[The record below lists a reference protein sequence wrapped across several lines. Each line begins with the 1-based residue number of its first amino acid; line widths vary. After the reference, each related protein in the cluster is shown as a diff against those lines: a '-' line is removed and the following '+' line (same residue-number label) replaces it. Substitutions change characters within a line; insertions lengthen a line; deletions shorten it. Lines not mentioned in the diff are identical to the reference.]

1 MSPESPNSRKADSRL
16 PETPWYQRL
25 NLLNTT
31 LLIFM
36 LAVIFSGTQIE
47 GNERDLDVW
56 QNLGRFLADF
66 FPPDL
71 SVVGQTGAA
80 LLETVEIAILATFFA
95 IGLSLVIGLG
105 AAQTIAPKWLV
116 VTMRMLLN
124 VIRTIPSLILA
135 VIAVAAMGANALA
148 GVVALTL
155 YSVGYLGKFF
165 SEAFESVD
173 MKVARSLRGD
183 RGGSTTGL
191 PIWNLAPRQATHLES
206 QHLDARIQYPLGQ
219 YHRLRRRGR
228 TRSSVACLPGVPS
241 MGSFCHRVDL
251 YPLCGHLTRSSQRA
265 YPPADHSSG
274 LSQPPYFRVSNSHR
288 RI

>member
-1 MSPESPNSRKADSRL
+1 MSSDSPNSRKADARL

-124 VIRTIPSLILA
+124 VIRTIPSLIWA

-173 MKVARSLRGD
+173 MKVARSLRGIGADPLQAFQYGIWPHAKPLIWSHSIWMLEYNIRSASIIGYVGAGGLGLQLHAYQEFHQWD
-183 RGGSTTGL
+183 RF
-191 PIWNLAPRQATHLES
+191 ATVLICILCVVTL
-206 QHLDARIQYPLGQ
+206 LDLLSERI
-219 YHRLRRRGR
+219 RRRI
-228 TRSSVACLPGVPS
+228 TRR
-241 MGSFCHRVDL
+241 GSPNR
-251 YPLCGHLTRSSQRA
+251 PISE
-265 YPPADHSSG
+265 
-274 LSQPPYFRVSNSHR
+274 
-288 RI
+288 

>member
-31 LLIFM
+31 LLIFL
-36 LAVIFSGTQIE
+36 LAVVFSGTQIE

-124 VIRTIPSLILA
+124 VIRTIPSLIWA

-155 YSVGYLGKFF
+155 YSIGYLGKFF

-173 MKVARSLRGD
+173 MKVARSLRGIGAD
-183 RGGSTTGL
+183 PLQAFQYGIWPHAKPLIWSHSIWMLEYNIRSASIIGYVGAGGLGL
-191 PIWNLAPRQATHLES
+191 QLH
-206 QHLDARIQYPLGQ
+206 
-219 YHRLRRRGR
+219 
-228 TRSSVACLPGVPS
+228 
-241 MGSFCHRVDL
+241 
-251 YPLCGHLTRSSQRA
+251 A
-265 YPPADHSSG
+265 YQEFH
-274 LSQPPYFRVSNSHR
+274 
-288 RI
+288 

>member
-1 MSPESPNSRKADSRL
+1 MSSESPNSRKADARL

-36 LAVIFSGTQIE
+36 LAVVFSGTQIE

-124 VIRTIPSLILA
+124 VIRTIPSLIWA

-173 MKVARSLRGD
+173 MKVARSLRGIGADPLQAFQYGIWPHAKPLIWSHSIWMLEYNIRSASIIGYVGAGGLGLQLHAYQEFHQWD
-183 RGGSTTGL
+183 RF
-191 PIWNLAPRQATHLES
+191 ATVLICILCVVTL
-206 QHLDARIQYPLGQ
+206 LDLLSERI
-219 YHRLRRRGR
+219 RRRI
-228 TRSSVACLPGVPS
+228 TRR
-241 MGSFCHRVDL
+241 GSPNR
-251 YPLCGHLTRSSQRA
+251 PISE
-265 YPPADHSSG
+265 
-274 LSQPPYFRVSNSHR
+274 
-288 RI
+288 

>member
-1 MSPESPNSRKADSRL
+1 MSPESPNSRKADARL

-36 LAVIFSGTQIE
+36 LAVVFSGTQIE

-124 VIRTIPSLILA
+124 VIRTIPSLIWA

-155 YSVGYLGKFF
+155 YSIGYLGKFF

-173 MKVARSLRGD
+173 MKVARSLRGIGADPLQAFQYGIWPHAKPLIWSHSIWMLEYNIRSASIIGYVGAGGLGLQLHAYQEFHQWD
-183 RGGSTTGL
+183 RF
-191 PIWNLAPRQATHLES
+191 ATVLICILCVVTL
-206 QHLDARIQYPLGQ
+206 LDLLSERI
-219 YHRLRRRGR
+219 RRRI
-228 TRSSVACLPGVPS
+228 TRR
-241 MGSFCHRVDL
+241 GSPNR
-251 YPLCGHLTRSSQRA
+251 PISE
-265 YPPADHSSG
+265 
-274 LSQPPYFRVSNSHR
+274 
-288 RI
+288 

>member
-31 LLIFM
+31 LLIFL
-36 LAVIFSGTQIE
+36 LAVVFSGTQIE
-47 GNERDLDVW
+47 GNERDLDIW

-124 VIRTIPSLILA
+124 VIRTIPSLIWA

-155 YSVGYLGKFF
+155 YSIGYLGKFF

-173 MKVARSLRGD
+173 MKVARSLRGIGADPLQAFQYGIWPHAKPLIWSHSIWMLEYNIRSASIIGYVGAGGLGLQLHAYQEFHQWD
-183 RGGSTTGL
+183 RF
-191 PIWNLAPRQATHLES
+191 ATVLICILCVVTL
-206 QHLDARIQYPLGQ
+206 LDLLSERI
-219 YHRLRRRGR
+219 RRRI
-228 TRSSVACLPGVPS
+228 TRR
-241 MGSFCHRVDL
+241 GSPNR
-251 YPLCGHLTRSSQRA
+251 PISE
-265 YPPADHSSG
+265 
-274 LSQPPYFRVSNSHR
+274 
-288 RI
+288 

>member
-124 VIRTIPSLILA
+124 VIRTIPSLIWA

-173 MKVARSLRGD
+173 MKVARSLRGIGADPLQAFQYGIWPHAKPLIWSHSIWMLEYNIRSASIIGYVGAGGLGLQLHAYQEFHQWD
-183 RGGSTTGL
+183 RF
-191 PIWNLAPRQATHLES
+191 ATVLICILCVVTL
-206 QHLDARIQYPLGQ
+206 LDLLSERI
-219 YHRLRRRGR
+219 RRRI
-228 TRSSVACLPGVPS
+228 TRR
-241 MGSFCHRVDL
+241 GSPNR
-251 YPLCGHLTRSSQRA
+251 PISE
-265 YPPADHSSG
+265 
-274 LSQPPYFRVSNSHR
+274 
-288 RI
+288 

>member
-1 MSPESPNSRKADSRL
+1 MSSESPNSRKADARL

-124 VIRTIPSLILA
+124 VIRTIPSLIWA

-173 MKVARSLRGD
+173 MKVARSLRGIGADPLQAFQYGIWPHAKPLIWSHSIWILEYNIRSASIIGYVGAGGLGLQLHAYQEFHQWD
-183 RGGSTTGL
+183 RF
-191 PIWNLAPRQATHLES
+191 ATVLICILCVVTL
-206 QHLDARIQYPLGQ
+206 LDLLSERI
-219 YHRLRRRGR
+219 RRRI
-228 TRSSVACLPGVPS
+228 TRR
-241 MGSFCHRVDL
+241 GSPNR
-251 YPLCGHLTRSSQRA
+251 PISE
-265 YPPADHSSG
+265 
-274 LSQPPYFRVSNSHR
+274 
-288 RI
+288 

>member
-31 LLIFM
+31 LLIFL
-36 LAVIFSGTQIE
+36 LAVVFSGTQIE

-124 VIRTIPSLILA
+124 VIRTIPSLIWA

-173 MKVARSLRGD
+173 MKVARSLRGIGADPLQAFQYGIWPHAKPLIWSHSIWMLEYNIRSASIIGYVGAGGLGLQLHAYQEFHQWD
-183 RGGSTTGL
+183 RF
-191 PIWNLAPRQATHLES
+191 ATVLICILCVVTL
-206 QHLDARIQYPLGQ
+206 LDLLSERI
-219 YHRLRRRGR
+219 RRRI
-228 TRSSVACLPGVPS
+228 TRR
-241 MGSFCHRVDL
+241 GSPNR
-251 YPLCGHLTRSSQRA
+251 PISE
-265 YPPADHSSG
+265 
-274 LSQPPYFRVSNSHR
+274 
-288 RI
+288 

>member
-1 MSPESPNSRKADSRL
+1 MSSESPNSRKADARL

-36 LAVIFSGTQIE
+36 LAVVFSGTQIE

-124 VIRTIPSLILA
+124 VIRTIPSLIWA

-155 YSVGYLGKFF
+155 YSIGYLGKFF

-173 MKVARSLRGD
+173 MKVARSLRGIGADPLQAFQYGIWPHAKPLIWSHSIWMLEYNIRSASIIGYVGAGGLGLQLHAYQEFHQWD
-183 RGGSTTGL
+183 RF
-191 PIWNLAPRQATHLES
+191 ATVLICILCVVTL
-206 QHLDARIQYPLGQ
+206 LDLLSERI
-219 YHRLRRRGR
+219 RRRI
-228 TRSSVACLPGVPS
+228 TRR
-241 MGSFCHRVDL
+241 GSPNR
-251 YPLCGHLTRSSQRA
+251 PISE
-265 YPPADHSSG
+265 
-274 LSQPPYFRVSNSHR
+274 
-288 RI
+288 

>member
-31 LLIFM
+31 LLIFL
-36 LAVIFSGTQIE
+36 LAVVFSGTQIE

-124 VIRTIPSLILA
+124 VIRTIPSLIWA

-173 MKVARSLRGD
+173 MKVARSLRGIGADPLQAFQYGIWPHAKPLIWSHSICMLEYNIRSASIIGYVGAGGLGLQLHAYQEFHQWD
-183 RGGSTTGL
+183 RF
-191 PIWNLAPRQATHLES
+191 ATVLICILCVVTL
-206 QHLDARIQYPLGQ
+206 LDLLSERI
-219 YHRLRRRGR
+219 RRRI
-228 TRSSVACLPGVPS
+228 TRR
-241 MGSFCHRVDL
+241 GSPNR
-251 YPLCGHLTRSSQRA
+251 PISE
-265 YPPADHSSG
+265 
-274 LSQPPYFRVSNSHR
+274 
-288 RI
+288 